1 MFTVPVLFD
10 VALEEEEEPDF
21 TAVEV
26 LLVVLSNMS

>member
-1 MFTVPVLFD
+1 MFTVVFT
-10 VALEEEEEPDF
+10 VALEEAPEL

>member
-1 MFTVPVLFD
+1 MFTVVFD

-26 LLVVLSNMS
+26 LLVVLSNMSY